1 MIDIGQLIA
10 QYGLALI
17 FVNVLVE
24 QLGLPIPALPALIV
38 AGALAVDG
46 GLSALALLSAGVVA
60 TLIADS
66 VWFAAGRHYGSRVMK
81 ALCRVSLTPDSCVS
95 QTQTLFE
102 HWGPNALLI
111 ANFIPGLAT
120 IAPPLAG
127 ATGISWVR
135 FLFLTTVG

>member
-46 GLSALALLSAGVVA
+46 GLSALALLSAGVIA

-66 VWFAAGRHYGSRVMK
+66 VWFAAGRHYGNRVMK
-81 ALCRVSLTPDSCVS
+81 TLCRVSLTPD
-95 QTQTLFE
+95 
-102 HWGPNALLI
+102 
-111 ANFIPGLAT
+111 
-120 IAPPLAG
+120 
-127 ATGISWVR
+127 
-135 FLFLTTVG
+135 